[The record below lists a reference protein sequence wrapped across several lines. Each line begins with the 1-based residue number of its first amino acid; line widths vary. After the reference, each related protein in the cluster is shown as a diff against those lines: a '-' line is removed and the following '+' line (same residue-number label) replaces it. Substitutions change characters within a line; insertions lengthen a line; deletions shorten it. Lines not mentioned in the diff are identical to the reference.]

1 MSDALPDALPDD
13 VLATSENPN
22 GADHHW
28 KVMMVDDDS
37 QVHQVTKLALRRFR
51 YQDRRLSFL
60 SAYSGQAAIDL
71 LQAHP
76 DISVILL
83 DIVMEASD
91 AGFRVID
98 QVRNVMQ
105 NQAIQIVVRTGQPG
119 EAPEECVVLNYMV
132 NDYKT
137 KLELTQQKLFTTLVT
152 SLRAHQLLRQLE
164 QNLAQ
169 CNQRCQALE
178 KRS

>member
-1 MSDALPDALPDD
+1 MSDALPP
-13 VLATSENPN
+13 TPENPN

-51 YQDRRLSFL
+51 FQDRRLSFL

-76 DISVILL
+76 DVAVIFL
-83 DIVMEASD
+83 DIVMETSD
-91 AGFRVID
+91 SGFRVIE
-98 QVRNVMQ
+98 QVRDVMQ
-105 NQAIQIVVRTGQPG
+105 SQAIQIVVRTGQPG
-119 EAPEECVVLNYMV
+119 EAPEEYVVLNYAV
-132 NDYKT
+132 NDYKAKT
-137 KLELTQQKLFTTLVT
+137 ELTQQKLFTTLVT
-152 SLRAHQLLRQLE
+152 SLRSHQMLSQLE
-164 QNLAQ
+164 QDLAQ

-178 KRS
+178 RLS